1 MLMQGLL
8 GFFPD
13 APRNKLYLDPSL
25 PAWLP
30 DLTVRDLRIGKHIFE
45 IHFSRNDSQTQFEV
59 VKGDPGIVE
68 RCNLPQK
75 LAQLK
80 IESEPI

>member
-1 MLMQGLL
+1 MLMQAML
-8 GFFPD
+8 GFLPD

-45 IHFSRNDSQTQFEV
+45 IRFSRRDDQTQFEV
-59 VKGDPGIVE
+59 LKGDAKIVE
-68 RCNLPQK
+68 RCDLQQK
-75 LAQLK
+75 IARLK
-80 IESEPI
+80 IESERI